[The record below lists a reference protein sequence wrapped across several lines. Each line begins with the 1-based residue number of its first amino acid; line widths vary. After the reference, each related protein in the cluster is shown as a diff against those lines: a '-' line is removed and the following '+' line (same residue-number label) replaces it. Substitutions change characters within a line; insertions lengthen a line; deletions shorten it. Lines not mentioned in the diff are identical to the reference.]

1 MATHKEVETPKK
13 LVCTKCGKEKTSTRN
28 FYISHSPIYEF
39 NRIPV
44 CKDCILE
51 RYEVLKNH
59 YKDEIK
65 AVYHICMNFDIYFNR
80 DLITSCYSQMAND
93 GIDNLLKTYFSKV
106 NSLKQYKK
114 LTSLDSDTLIEESV
128 PKKVQEES
136 ESKKGEE
143 TENPLDKGEFE
154 ITSEII
160 KRWGRN
166 FSDEDYF
173 FLEATYNDFTTVYDA
188 RTPAQKLIFRQ
199 IAKSLLQSEKA
210 LKEGN
215 IAGFEKM
222 NTLVSKLMGD
232 NNIKPIQEANLAEDD
247 SQGWGVWVNRV
258 ETERPVG
265 EACEQF
271 KDVDKIS
278 SYITKWF
285 TKQMQR
291 VFDLSDNIGGEEN
304 DANED

>member
-1 MATHKEVETPKK
+1 MATQKVETPKK
-13 LVCTKCGKEKTSTRN
+13 LVCTQCHKEKSTTRN
-28 FYISHSPIYEF
+28 FYLSHSPMHNYG
-39 NRIPV
+39 RIPV

-51 RYEVLKNH
+51 RYEVLKNN

-93 GIDNLLKTYFSKV
+93 GNENLLKTYFSKV
-106 NSLKQYKK
+106 NSLRQYKD
-114 LTSLDSDTLIEESV
+114 LTSLESDFLVAEATTV
-128 PKKVQEES
+128 DVQEGES
-136 ESKKGEE
+136 DGNEE
-143 TENPLDKGEFE
+143 TKNNEQEFVV
-154 ITSEII
+154 TPEII
-160 KRWGRN
+160 GRWGRN
-166 FSDEDYF
+166 VTSEEDYF
-173 FLEATYNDFTTVYDA
+173 FLETTYNEFTSVYDA

-199 IAKSLLQSEKA
+199 IAKSLLQGEKA
-210 LKEGN
+210 LRGDN

-222 NTLVSKLMGD
+222 NNLVSKLMGD

-247 SQGWGVWVNRV
+247 SQGWGVWVNRI

-278 SYITKWF
+278 TYITKWF
-285 TKQMQR
+285 TKQMQK
-291 VFDLSDNIGGEEN
+291 VFDLNNSTGGEEN
-304 DANED
+304 DADQD